1 MKKNKLLLLLLLIT
15 QLKIYSQDID
25 NRINEIRKMYQQ
37 TVSEKSLYSTKEK
50 DITWKAFSGGDDT
63 YSKAIA
69 TSYFNNKGELKLIII
84 NTSSIGQLRE
94 FSGRYEL
101 YYNLDSLFFLYSTRN
116 NITWKEVYEQKGK
129 TYSITEDRVYF
140 GKDGKC
146 IRYLYKKFEG
156 EPEKIDSIRNVTP
169 NREFDCLYSN
179 DLVERIENYLKD

>member
-1 MKKNKLLLLLLLIT
+1 
-15 QLKIYSQDID
+15 
-25 NRINEIRKMYQQ
+25 
-37 TVSEKSLYSTKEK
+37 
-50 DITWKAFSGGDDT
+50 
-63 YSKAIA
+63 
-69 TSYFNNKGELKLIII
+69 
-84 NTSSIGQLRE
+84 
-94 FSGRYEL
+94 
-101 YYNLDSLFFLYSTRN
+101 LFFLYSTRN